1 MKSSSSS
8 VRWPLAAGMAL
19 SVMIALMAPASAQYQ
34 WRDDE
39 GQMVYSDKP
48 PPPSIKP
55 SQIIRAQPMAA
66 PAPRPVSAPAPDA
79 ARDADRQMEERR
91 RAEEAARKEKET
103 TERAARTAIACEHLR
118 AEQRT
123 LESGMRIATILPNG
137 EREYMSDETRDR
149 RTTEVRKNLSEL
161 CAG

>member
-1 MKSSSSS
+1 
-8 VRWPLAAGMAL
+8 L
-19 SVMIALMAPASAQYQ
+19 SVLITMMAPASAQYQ
-34 WRDDE
+34 WRDDD

-48 PPPSIKP
+48 PPPNIKP

-66 PAPRPVSAPAPDA
+66 PALRPVSAPPVDAA

-91 RAEEAARKEKET
+91 RADDAARKEKEA